1 MQIHIEWAC
10 FPAAE
15 QVEPLLS
22 PPAQVNRIQ
31 LLVADEHHKLVSQ
44 VREEPVLSEHFQ
56 HVGGKLFEP
65 PPPRGHQAIC
75 GFPLLVVAA
84 AAADE
89 FAKSART
96 DNRVLKERVF
106 NARRHRDNLLVD
118 VFGSDGIADVALAQ
132 GSIFC
137 VVARSDSALLVLLKS
152 RDNFWDD

>member
-1 MQIHIEWAC
+1 MQIHIGWAC

-31 LLVADEHHKLVSQ
+31 LLVADEHHKLVFQ
-44 VREEPVLSEHFQ
+44 VREEPVLSEHFL
-56 HVGGKLFEP
+56 HVVEKLFEP

-75 GFPLLVVAA
+75 GYPLLVVA

-96 DNRVLKERVF
+96 DNRVLGQERVF

-118 VFGSDGIADVALAQ
+118 VLGSDGIADVALAQ
-132 GSIFC
+132 GGIFC
-137 VVARSDSALLVLLKS
+137 VVTRSEQ
-152 RDNFWDD
+152 

>member
-1 MQIHIEWAC
+1 MA
-10 FPAAE
+10 
-15 QVEPLLS
+15 LS
-22 PPAQVNRIQ
+22 RIQ

-44 VREEPVLSEHFQ
+44 VCEEPVLSEHFQ

-84 AAADE
+84 AADE

-96 DNRVLKERVF
+96 DNRVMKERVF

-132 GSIFC
+132 GGTFC
-137 VVARSDSALLVLLKS
+137 VVTRSDSALQVLLKS